1 MFVTISVFTFF
12 LYTSILYCLHDYI
25 LVFHTVYVTVAGK
38 MVLCRVSTIARKK
51 PQGQQLDEANPE
63 RSEETGLWVCPFC
76 RKDDFGEISEV
87 RGSFLQ

>member
-1 MFVTISVFTFF
+1 M
-12 LYTSILYCLHDYI
+12 
-25 LVFHTVYVTVAGK
+25 TVAGK

-87 RGSFLQ
+87 RGSFLQQIGLALASNDAC

>member
-1 MFVTISVFTFF
+1 MFTFF
-12 LYTSILYCLHDYI
+12 LYI
-25 LVFHTVYVTVAGK
+25 LVFHTVAGK

-87 RGSFLQ
+87 RGILWLGSFLQQLGLAFASKMHVFV